1 MKHIALRSMSV
12 RNNSNPYTTP
22 GLGDRAH
29 SVLMAY
35 QYGKAHNTPVTL
47 HLTSDKFGKP
57 HKKVSWKELSEMT
70 DGFVQYQD
78 WPVCKLSEK
87 EWLKYLKDKGV
98 DAEIY
103 HYKDTMHM
111 HQFEEADG
119 IEISQYF
126 KELPCM
132 EPIDC
137 SADLNLPEKFV
148 TVQWD
153 STDAGR
159 RPSPILAHKLEQDC
173 KDAGYEIVVIGGQA
187 KNDLLRDSLKHIGYA
202 ISKANHHLGVDSGMI
217 HVAQFY
223 KPWSKIHIWKPK
235 FISHHFVRAK
245 NNGAVILQ

>member
-1 MKHIALRSMSV
+1 MKHIALRSMSI

-70 DGFVQYQD
+70 GGFVQYKA
-78 WPVCKLSEK
+78 WSVCKLSEK
-87 EWLKYLKDKGV
+87 DWLKYLKLQGV
-98 DAEIY
+98 EAELY
-103 HYKDTMHM
+103 HYKDTIHM
-111 HQFEEADG
+111 HKYEDEVG
-119 IEISQYF
+119 IEVSQYL

-132 EPIDC
+132 DPIEC
-137 SADLNLPEKFV
+137 PDLELPEKFI

-153 STDAGR
+153 STDAAR
-159 RPSPILAHKLEQDC
+159 KPSKIITQKLEQDYRD
-173 KDAGYEIVVIGGQA
+173 KGYDIVTIGGESNN
-187 KNDLLRDSLKHIGYA
+187 KLLRDSLKHIGYT
-202 ISKANHHLGVDSGMI
+202 ISKAHLHLGVDSGMT

-223 KPWSKIHIWKPK
+223 KPWNKIHIWKPS
-235 FISHHFVRAK
+235 FISHHFVRAQ